1 MTMEVLVLVDFE
13 DDFFVV
19 FLMVI
24 VEVDPVNLTVYVTVE
39 VLGGLTVVV
48 VVTVTTTCGI

>member
-1 MTMEVLVLVDFE
+1 MEVLVLVDFE